1 MPRHFGTHRGNRQR
15 FPYEPRI
22 VGGRL
27 VMPAEL
33 QQIHET
39 VLRARVLVNVTDEMR
54 VVVETLWP
62 ELVHKLPPA

>member
-1 MPRHFGTHRGNRQR
+1 MPRHFGTHRGNRGR

-22 VGGRL
+22 VRGRL

-33 QQIHET
+33 QRLHQA
-39 VLRARVLVNVTDEMR
+39 VSGDRVLVNVTDEMR

>member
-1 MPRHFGTHRGNRQR
+1 
-15 FPYEPRI
+15 
-22 VGGRL
+22 
-27 VMPAEL
+27 MPAEL

-39 VLRARVLVNVTDEMR
+39 VLRARVLVNVTEEMR

>member
-1 MPRHFGTHRGNRQR
+1 M
-15 FPYEPRI
+15 

-27 VMPAEL
+27 MMPAEL
-33 QQIHET
+33 QSIHET

>member
-54 VVVETLWP
+54 S
-62 ELVHKLPPA
+62 